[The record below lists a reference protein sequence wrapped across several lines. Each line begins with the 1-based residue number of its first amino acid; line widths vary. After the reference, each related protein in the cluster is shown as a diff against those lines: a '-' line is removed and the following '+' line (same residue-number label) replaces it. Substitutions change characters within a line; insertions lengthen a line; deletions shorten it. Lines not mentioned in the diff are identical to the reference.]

1 MSVSSKIYRALF
13 PGSQIF
19 LDMDP
24 GLVLIEVLVLA
35 GLVAIALRANRM
47 YTLWMAGFQ
56 LIALMAHFARG
67 MADAISQIAYVIM
80 YVGPSYL
87 QIITLALG
95 IWLHRKRVLRHGS
108 YRSWRAS
115 SPPSQASV
123 PTN

>member
-24 GLVLIEVLVLA
+24 GLVLIEMLVLA
-35 GLVAIALRANRM
+35 GMVAIALRANRM

-67 MADAISQIAYVIM
+67 MADAISPIAYVIM

-95 IWLHRKRVLRHGS
+95 IWLHRKRVLRHGN